1 MLLIPVT
8 TWTTK
13 LMPVNLFSSFL
24 LFFSFPSS
32 YNYLCD
38 FFFTVTSILICYTFD
53 SYDFCLLVTH
63 LCDALGF
70 AVHKQR
76 DIVPL
81 DINDDAEESEDEEL
95 PIFDVQVLV
104 AITYKLFNY
113 LIFFNLRNLFF
124 HSMELEISNSLCYF
138 CFA

>member
-1 MLLIPVT
+1 MI
-8 TWTTK
+8 
-13 LMPVNLFSSFL
+13 FA
-24 LFFSFPSS
+24 
-32 YNYLCD
+32 Y
-38 FFFTVTSILICYTFD
+38 
-53 SYDFCLLVTH
+53 LLVTH

-113 LIFFNLRNLFF
+113 LIFF
-124 HSMELEISNSLCYF
+124 
-138 CFA
+138 

>member
-1 MLLIPVT
+1 MIFGV
-8 TWTTK
+8 
-13 LMPVNLFSSFL
+13 V
-24 LFFSFPSS
+24 
-32 YNYLCD
+32 
-38 FFFTVTSILICYTFD
+38 VAD
-53 SYDFCLLVTH
+53 SLVW
-63 LCDALGF
+63 CFGF

-113 LIFFNLRNLFF
+113 LIFF
-124 HSMELEISNSLCYF
+124 
-138 CFA
+138 